1 MLQNYFFKPFSP
13 LYFFFK
19 FPNTCV
25 VFFFSPS
32 VLQLPAG
39 EEVTKVTRQVRNW
52 WIYVDTPFR
61 KKKDLID
68 QMPAIYYKSEGQKS
82 KGFPQNAH

>member
-1 MLQNYFFKPFSP
+1 MVSANENLLESGHLLALQFNPIKTTSHYKKNNASKLFFQTFFSFV
-13 LYFFFK
+13 FFFK

-39 EEVTKVTRQVRNW
+39 EEVTKVTRQVRN
-52 WIYVDTPFR
+52 
-61 KKKDLID
+61 
-68 QMPAIYYKSEGQKS
+68 
-82 KGFPQNAH
+82 

>member
-39 EEVTKVTRQVRNW
+39 EEVTKVTRQVRN
-52 WIYVDTPFR
+52 
-61 KKKDLID
+61 
-68 QMPAIYYKSEGQKS
+68 
-82 KGFPQNAH
+82 